1 MFCVECGLEG
11 DLIGVLCEKCY
22 SEKRVWAKLPVH
34 VDLTSCAHCS
44 RFLIDD
50 NWYAIDSVRDAIQRM
65 IESSLTV
72 PKGAKASSVKVSLDE
87 RDQRNLDAEVEVEIS
102 VEGRI
107 FHKSVHTT
115 VRLKGGSCMTCSKQ
129 QGNYFEAV
137 LQVRGDERT
146 MDERT
151 LERIQKVVAE
161 RVSTMRK
168 TNASAFVSRVEN
180 VRGGLDFYFG
190 TIPSARILA
199 RELQDSLCAD
209 YKESNSLWGRRGGK
223 EIYRM
228 TFLVRIPSFVPGD
241 IIEFESKDYFVRGMA
256 KGHLR
261 LTDLVTGEELAT
273 KLNAPVPAHNVYP
286 ASRISSAVVLLETEC
301 DIQVL
306 DPVTMATLELRKPK
320 EFSRRGEQIRIV
332 KTNLGT
338 YVLGDEW

>member
-1 MFCVECGLEG
+1 MFCVECGSEG
-11 DLIGVLCEKCY
+11 DLIGALCEKCY
-22 SEKRVWAKLPVH
+22 SEKRVWAKIPDH
-34 VDLTSCAHCS
+34 VDLASCAHCS
-44 RFLIDD
+44 KFLIDD
-50 NWYAIDSVRDAIQRM
+50 AWSAIDSVRDAIQRVVETS
-65 IESSLTV
+65 ITV
-72 PKGAKASSVKVSLDE
+72 SKGAKATSVKVSLDE
-87 RDQRNLDAEVEVEIS
+87 RDPRNLDAEVEVEIS
-102 VEGRI
+102 AEGRV
-107 FHKSVHTT
+107 FHKSVRTT
-115 VRLKGGSCMTCSKQ
+115 VRLKGGSCTTCSKQ

-146 MDERT
+146 MDRPT

-161 RVSTMRK
+161 RVATMQK
-168 TNASAFVSRVEN
+168 TNASAFISRVEN

-241 IIEFESKDYFVRGMA
+241 VVEFESKDYFVRGMA

-261 LTDLVTGEELAT
+261 LTDLATGEERAT

-286 ASRISSAVVLLETEC
+286 ASRIASAVVLLETEH

-320 EFSRRGEQIRIV
+320 EFSRRGEQVRII

-338 YVLGDEW
+338 YALSDDW